1 MRRLLVSSLP
11 GELRLALLDE
21 GALADLRVEL
31 DRQGGEA
38 GDIFSARI
46 SHLDRKLKLAFCDL
60 GGEEDGILPLG
71 EAPVGISEGDR
82 LILRVQRAPSLG
94 KGPKLAI
101 WQGKLPGGIEQNRA
115 PGLLLRGGDPV
126 LALLEGGED
135 PGEILLDDPAMLQ
148 RLKRLL
154 SGSAPQLLERLRL
167 YSGKRPLFEQEGIE
181 EEIEKLLRPEV
192 SLAGGGRLWIEPTR
206 ALVAVDV
213 DAAGAADPGK
223 VNQEAAREL
232 ARQLRLRNLSGLIAI
247 DFLDPGGP
255 EARRSLREI
264 FEAALAQ
271 DPAATELQRIGGD
284 GVTLLTRQRLRPALH
299 ELLCDRQRAWRL
311 SLRCEG
317 FAALRLAVAEG
328 LENPGRQIVILAAE
342 RLLDLFAGPLAP
354 AAEAAGKRL
363 GQPLVFR
370 AKSAAEADDRPF
382 ELVLE

>member
-21 GALADLRVEL
+21 GALADLRVEH

-126 LALLEGGED
+126 LALLEGGQD

>member
-1 MRRLLVSSLP
+1 
-11 GELRLALLDE
+11 
-21 GALADLRVEL
+21 
-31 DRQGGEA
+31 
-38 GDIFSARI
+38 
-46 SHLDRKLKLAFCDL
+46 
-60 GGEEDGILPLG
+60 
-71 EAPVGISEGDR
+71 
-82 LILRVQRAPSLG
+82 
-94 KGPKLAI
+94 
-101 WQGKLPGGIEQNRA
+101 
-115 PGLLLRGGDPV
+115 
-126 LALLEGGED
+126 
-135 PGEILLDDPAMLQ
+135 MLQ